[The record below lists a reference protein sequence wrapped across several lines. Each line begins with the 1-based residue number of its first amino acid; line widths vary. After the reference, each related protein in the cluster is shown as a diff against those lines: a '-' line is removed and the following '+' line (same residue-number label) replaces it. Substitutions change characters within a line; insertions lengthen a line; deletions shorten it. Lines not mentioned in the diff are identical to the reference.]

1 MRFPFGIEHRVGTDI
16 DLGGPIGPDGQP
28 MAIVPGP
35 VEERGYHR
43 GGQFNRYPLDP
54 VDCLTH
60 RQAVEQTRTTLAQR
74 SEERRVGNAWV
85 SPCCSRWSP
94 EQYKKKKN

>member
-54 VDCLTH
+54 VECPTH
-60 RQAVEQTRTTLAQR
+60 RQAVEQTPSTLAQR
-74 SEERRVGNAWV
+74 DRKSVVEGKSASGRVDSGGRR
-85 SPCCSRWSP
+85 SMKH
-94 EQYKKKKN
+94 KK